1 MNEDMTNGNDTGGD
15 DARSLLQNLRDAA
28 FGGNVGET
36 AMVLGRT
43 PEEIEGI
50 LNGSEIL
57 DDDLEMKIRGIA
69 QERGVTVE

>member
-1 MNEDMTNGNDTGGD
+1 MNENMSDGSD

-36 AMVLGRT
+36 AIALWRT

-50 LNGSEIL
+50 LNGDEIL
-57 DDDLEMKIRGIA
+57 DEDLAMKIRGIA
-69 QERGVTVE
+69 QERGVAVE